1 MSALR
6 KDDFG
11 RRLPTKME
19 SATADQLRQIIA
31 SQAKEGEDTQ
41 LTVTMPEGK
50 PQTIALT
57 PALTASLMDLLRLV
71 SGRQGFQMIPLS
83 AELTTQQAADLLNV
97 SRPYLIKLLEAGKI
111 KFITV
116 GRHRRIKAEDLF
128 AYKQQR
134 DTARDQALSELA
146 QSDADLV
153 LKGY

>member
-134 DTARDQALSELA
+134 DMTRDQALSDLA